1 MRKFYVGSTMPTDIV
16 LMDQR
21 RHVQL
26 AALVE
31 GNAEIKA
38 LRNLAWHGAS
48 ALLRPSVWQLL
59 LGYLPL
65 EFGRRDSVLRN
76 KRSEYA
82 SYVQQ
87 IYNGIDSHSTEKT
100 RKDMKQID
108 EDIPRTQPDVPLFR
122 TAQVQETLRR
132 ILFIWAVRHPAS
144 GYVQGINDM
153 CSVLILVFLQG
164 VVQFDVER
172 EVGDLPDLTDL
183 EADCYGC
190 LRVILGQV
198 ADYFYPSSPG
208 IQRAVLRIEEIIQRL
223 DIQLA
228 RHMRSEDLPIINF
241 SFRWFNCLLVREFSL
256 RQLTRLWDCLL
267 SQENGLSEFTV
278 YICASMVLKWA
289 NELKKSNFA
298 DMMLFLQNLPT
309 QMWTN
314 QDVDELISQA
324 YVNYQLFG
332 AAPSHLKQ
340 TGK

>member
-1 MRKFYVGSTMPTDIV
+1 
-16 LMDQR
+16 MDQR
-21 RHVQL
+21 RHMQL
-26 AALVE
+26 AAFVE
-31 GNAEIKA
+31 GNAELKA

-48 ALLRPSVWQLL
+48 SILRPSVWQLL

-65 EFGRRDSVLRN
+65 ELARRDSVLRN

-87 IYNGIDSHSTEKT
+87 IYNGIDAHSTEKT

-122 TAQVQETLRR
+122 TPAIQETLRR

-164 VVQFDVER
+164 IVEFNVER
-172 EVGDLPDLTDL
+172 EVGELPDLTEL

-208 IQRAVLRIEEIIQRL
+208 IQRAVLRIEEIIQRI
-223 DIQLA
+223 DSELA
-228 RHMRSEDLPIINF
+228 RHMRAEDLPIINF
-241 SFRWFNCLLVREFSL
+241 SFRWFNCLLVREFPL
-256 RQLTRLWDCLL
+256 RHLIRLWDCLL

-278 YICASMVLKWA
+278 YICASMVLKWSSD
-289 NELKKSNFA
+289 LTKSTFA
-298 DMMLFLQNLPT
+298 EMMLFLQNLPT
-309 QMWTN
+309 QTWTY
-314 QDVDELISQA
+314 QDVDLLISQA
-324 YVNYQLFG
+324 YVYYQQYG